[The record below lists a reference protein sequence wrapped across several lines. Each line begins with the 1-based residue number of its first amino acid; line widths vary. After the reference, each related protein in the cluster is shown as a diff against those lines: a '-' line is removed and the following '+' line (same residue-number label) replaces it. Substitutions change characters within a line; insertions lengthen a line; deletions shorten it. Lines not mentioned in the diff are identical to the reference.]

1 MYTTESQQ
9 GFFFMHKSRL
19 SCSGSTAGWKHRCL
33 DYVQAVQHGPQCIC
47 RCDRLC
53 TWRKRIHC
61 IFAPDALAPFAIVRG
76 AQTYHESLKD
86 VCPQEGDLEHWS
98 TRICTQSTYND
109 RLLHSDNHRLLQWSP
124 TRVLRRVAS
133 YPWDSSQ
140 ATHAQL
146 TKHGIIR
153 LFAHGILF
161 TQRQEE

>member
-1 MYTTESQQ
+1 M
-9 GFFFMHKSRL
+9 
-19 SCSGSTAGWKHRCL
+19 
-33 DYVQAVQHGPQCIC
+33 
-47 RCDRLC
+47 
-53 TWRKRIHC
+53 
-61 IFAPDALAPFAIVRG
+61 RG
-76 AQTYHESLKD
+76 VQTYHESLKD